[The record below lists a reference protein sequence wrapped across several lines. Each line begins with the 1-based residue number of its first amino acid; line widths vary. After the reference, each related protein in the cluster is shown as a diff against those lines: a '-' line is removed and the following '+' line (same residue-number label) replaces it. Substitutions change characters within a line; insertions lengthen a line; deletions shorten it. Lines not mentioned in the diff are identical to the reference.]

1 MDSELTI
8 ADIAIAPWIK
18 GLDWYE
24 GHAELATD
32 DYPNVLAYRDRFF
45 DMPAVQRGASV
56 GA

>member
-18 GLDWYE
+18 GLDWYD
-24 GHAELATD
+24 GHTELATD
-32 DYPNVLAYRDRFF
+32 EYPNVLAYRDRFYNL
-45 DMPAVQRGASV
+45 PAAQRGASV